1 MDRLFTCHHVVH
13 IGVQNNETAVSTK
26 TKFSGDWTRFSCLN
40 FRLDPRNQLHSCWQ
54 SKRKRSISTE
64 IWLALLTDQKHFNPF
79 IFYKKQSPKSQ
90 FKSRKVL
97 INAYHIEQL
106 IGKTTTLHVHRL
118 CTFRCH
124 HCTTTKRKCIISCS
138 MEDFNK
144 HVPECSFKY
153 PEQYESRIL

>member
-1 MDRLFTCHHVVH
+1 MSPRRPHWCTKQWDGRFY
-13 IGVQNNETAVSTK
+13 QNK
-26 TKFSGDWTRFSCLN
+26 ILWGLN
-40 FRLDPRNQLHSCWQ
+40 SFFMFKLSLDPRNQLHSCWQ

-79 IFYKKQSPKSQ
+79 IFYKKQTPKSQ
-90 FKSRKVL
+90 FKSRKVV

-106 IGKTTTLHVHRL
+106 IGKTTTLHVHRV